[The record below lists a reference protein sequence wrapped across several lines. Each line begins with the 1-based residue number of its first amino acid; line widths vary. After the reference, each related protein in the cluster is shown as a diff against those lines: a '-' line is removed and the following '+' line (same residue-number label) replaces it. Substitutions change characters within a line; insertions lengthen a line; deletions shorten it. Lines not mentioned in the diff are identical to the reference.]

1 MRWDQ
6 VRGLPYGLSAK
17 VTVAELKTIE
27 TTESVSE
34 FLDSIPD
41 EGRREDCRAVVDI
54 MQSVTKEEPRMW
66 GSSIVGFGRY
76 RYKYESGR
84 EGEWMITG
92 FSPRKGDLTL
102 YIMGGF
108 DKFSDLM
115 PSLGK
120 YKTAK
125 SCLYIKKLSD
135 VDVKVLRKLVTK
147 SVKLMAPKR
156 IYK

>member
-1 MRWDQ
+1 M
-6 VRGLPYGLSAK
+6 
-17 VTVAELKTIE
+17 AELKTRE
-27 TTESVSE
+27 TTESVSA
-34 FLDSIPD
+34 FLDRVAD

-54 MQSVTKEEPRMW
+54 MQSVTKEKPRMW
-66 GSSIVGFGRY
+66 GTSIVGFGRY
-76 RYKYESGR
+76 RYKYKSGR

-102 YIMGGF
+102 YIFGGF
-108 DKFSDLM
+108 DKFSDLI
-115 PSLGK
+115 PNLGK
-120 YKTAK
+120 YKTAG

-156 IYK
+156 IHK

>member
-1 MRWDQ
+1 
-6 VRGLPYGLSAK
+6 
-17 VTVAELKTIE
+17 
-27 TTESVSE
+27 
-34 FLDSIPD
+34 
-41 EGRREDCRAVVDI
+41 
-54 MQSVTKEEPRMW
+54 MW

-76 RYKYESGR
+76 HYKGKSGR

-115 PSLGK
+115 TNLGK

-156 IYK
+156 MHK

>member
-1 MRWDQ
+1 M
-6 VRGLPYGLSAK
+6 
-17 VTVAELKTIE
+17 AELKTKE
-27 TTESVSE
+27 TTESVSA
-34 FLDSIPD
+34 FLGRVAD

-54 MQSVTKEEPRMW
+54 MQSVTKEKPRMW
-66 GSSIVGFGRY
+66 GTSIVGFGRY
-76 RYKYESGR
+76 RYKYKSGR

-102 YIMGGF
+102 YIFGGF
-108 DKFSDLM
+108 DKFSDLI
-115 PSLGK
+115 PNLGK
-120 YKTAK
+120 YKTAG

-156 IYK
+156 IHK

>member
-1 MRWDQ
+1 M
-6 VRGLPYGLSAK
+6 
-17 VTVAELKTIE
+17 AELKTKE
-27 TTESVSE
+27 TTESVSA
-34 FLDSIPD
+34 FLDKIAD
-41 EGRREDCRAVVDI
+41 EGRRADCLAVVDI
-54 MQSVTKEEPRMW
+54 MRAVTKEEPRMW

-102 YIMGGF
+102 YILGGF

-115 PSLGK
+115 KSLGK

-125 SCLYIKKLSD
+125 SCLYIKKLTD
-135 VDVKVLRKLVTK
+135 VDVKVLRKLVRE
-147 SVKLMAPKR
+147 SVKLMAPRR
-156 IYK
+156 IHK